1 MKLSEQ
7 LSVIQNFIIF
17 KNNKAR
23 LDLLS
28 SDVGLKKTA
37 EVLNDCNF
45 YVNYKNKTY
54 LEEVK
59 NLYNKNVKNVKMYNN
74 LDSDDFYWPGI
85 MLQLIKESSTPYVML
100 ITEDRMFTNTDRNHF
115 RKLMK
120 DFIDKKIKYMAIGK
134 LFSYTS
140 GSRYKDITKVPKI
153 FSAYE
158 DGGENLWL
166 YKAKN
171 SVNKSFSSDAVYER
185 NLIIEK
191 LENLIKNY
199 NNKLSP
205 RGYPQNMPHYF
216 EDYYTDMY
224 GNGIKNCGDMLCAVP
239 KKEIIVSDETP
250 GLKET
255 FSDVRIRSY

>member
-1 MKLSEQ
+1 MGGSEYCVMKLSEQ

-158 DGGENLWL
+158 DGGEILWL

-171 SVNKSFSSDAVYER
+171 SVN
-185 NLIIEK
+185 
-191 LENLIKNY
+191 
-199 NNKLSP
+199 
-205 RGYPQNMPHYF
+205 
-216 EDYYTDMY
+216 
-224 GNGIKNCGDMLCAVP
+224 
-239 KKEIIVSDETP
+239 
-250 GLKET
+250 
-255 FSDVRIRSY
+255 